1 MVKFEAAVY
10 LAEIHP
16 HNHNLFVCSLFED
29 HPYLVDITNPVP
41 IKHMLPSQPLDVEK
55 DVKSLTMVT
64 IFSINGN
71 HIIAGTSKGYIN
83 IIETATRKIIHSTKL
98 TPGLITL
105 LRLTPNG
112 RQMLVNSTDRA
123 IRVVDMPDLSIVRA
137 IDSIP
142 DLEQQQTDSIEDPDL
157 DADPDHPTNG
167 INPATLPENIHL
179 QVTNKFQDLVNR
191 QQWNDCAFSH
201 TSFST
206 TSTMTPITPNAST
219 TADYV
224 TASTYMK
231 RDIYVW

>member
-1 MVKFEAAVY
+1 MTDP
-10 LAEIHP
+10 I
-16 HNHNLFVCSLFED
+16 
-29 HPYLVDITNPVP
+29 P
-41 IKHMLPSQPLDVEK
+41 IKHILPSQPLDIEK
-55 DVKSLTMVT
+55 DIKSLTMVT

-123 IRVVDMPDLSIVRA
+123 IRVVSMPDLSIVRP
-137 IDSIP
+137 IDSIS
-142 DLEQQQTDSIEDPDL
+142 DLERQQANSMDDPDL
-157 DADPDHPTNG
+157 DADSDHPSSG
-167 INPATLPENIHL
+167 IDPATLPENIHL
-179 QVTNKFQDLVNR
+179 QISNKFQDLVSR

-206 TSTMTPITPNAST
+206 TSTLTPLTPNTST